1 MVGEGVEPCNIAA
14 INATRYRCDHQPF
27 AKIKRKVEYSKYN
40 FAYYDKGFCLF
51 LLCKH

>member
-27 AKIKRKVEYSKYN
+27 AKIKRKVEYSKYKALEIWN
-40 FAYYDKGFCLF
+40 YQNI
-51 LLCKH
+51 